1 MPMTQFTPE
10 FLGALASSP
19 TIASAV
25 GLWGGLLL
33 GSVIGAVLLG
43 AFLARRLRWQ
53 GLHAD
58 TRGVAAAVDFTLTL
72 PLFLTVVILSV
83 QFAVMLNG
91 AMIVHYSAFMAARSA
106 RVWIGEAAWGLPL
119 ARRVPTVT
127 REARSRAADAARFAL
142 IAASPADPQIASG
155 GGRVPTRILREIA
168 RSGGLPGRSDVLV
181 RKARY
186 AFDPRNV
193 DVDIDL
199 PLVRRLGAAVS
210 SQAPPVTATVK
221 YRQVTGVLIGRVF
234 GRNRGD
240 GVHYVPVTAT
250 VSLL

>member
-1 MPMTQFTPE
+1 MPMTHYAPE
-10 FLGALASSP
+10 FLGALANSP

-33 GSVIGAVLLG
+33 GSVLAAATLALILL
-43 AFLARRLRWQ
+43 RRLRWR

-72 PLFLTVVILSV
+72 PLFLTVVILAV

-127 REARSRAADAARFAL
+127 AEARSRAADAARFAL
-142 IAASPADPQIASG
+142 IAASPADGEIASS

-168 RSGGLPGRSDVLV
+168 RSGGLPGRSDVLI

-193 DVDIDL
+193 NVEIGL
-199 PLVRRLGAAVS
+199 PLVRRVGAVVS
-210 SQAPPVTATVK
+210 NQAPPVTATVK
-221 YRQVTGVLIGRVF
+221 YRQVTGILIGRVF
-234 GRNRGD
+234 GQDRGD
-240 GVHYVPVTAT
+240 GVHYVPVAAT